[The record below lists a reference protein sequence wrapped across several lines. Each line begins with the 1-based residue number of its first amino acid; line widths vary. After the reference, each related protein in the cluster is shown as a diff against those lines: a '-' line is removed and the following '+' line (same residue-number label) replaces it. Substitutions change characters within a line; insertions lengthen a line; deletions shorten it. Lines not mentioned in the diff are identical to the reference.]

1 MDLKEQLIEFIRLN
15 LDDTE
20 TKEEFMKKLF
30 EFMEYICDEEVDEDE
45 LTSESSDEE
54 EDDSQKEKISYT
66 IDKNGFYKLN

>member
-15 LDDTE
+15 FDETE
-20 TKEEFMKKLF
+20 TKDEFMKKLL

-54 EDDSQKEKISYT
+54 EDDAHKEKISYT
-66 IDKNGFYKLN
+66 IDKNGFYKLD